1 MCNETDQYL
10 MTYEG
15 RVIVVCQPTCIC
27 TRAAVIKMSRNL
39 SEGTKDAFILDRS
52 CRPGDVT

>member
-1 MCNETDQYL
+1 MCNEADQYL

-39 SEGTKDAFILDRS
+39 SEGTKDAFILD
-52 CRPGDVT
+52 